1 MFELNLGYEL
11 GMDMNSGGGSGGMGV
26 DYSYAGYNDMGFGVG
41 DLGMEMGGYAM
52 PAPQGNEMGM
62 NVVDAMWNVDGAV
75 QQA

>member
-1 MFELNLGYEL
+1 MVWELTIHMLVIMIWDSVL
-11 GMDMNSGGGSGGMGV
+11 V
-26 DYSYAGYNDMGFGVG
+26 IW